1 MLKGIQSSP
10 SLQGSVALAIVE
22 LSTAVPFLATELL
35 LLAGDVVLSVS
46 VRVMS
51 DVRDSEPDGPG
62 TSEVIVVVIVENV
75 PLLAVELVGAAV
87 ALELLE
93 ADVDDWARVNG
104 SAAAHKRAKWPR
116 RILSSELDAVSSVLS
131 LLLLTFLSS
140 SVPMPLTE
148 V

>member
-10 SLQGSVALAIVE
+10 SFQGSVAFAIVE
-22 LSTAVPFLATELL
+22 LSTAVPFSAMELL
-35 LLAGDVVLSVS
+35 LLVGDVVLSVS

-51 DVRDSEPDGPG
+51 DVRDSDPDGPG

-75 PLLAVELVGAAV
+75 PLLAVEVVGAAL

-93 ADVDDWARVNG
+93 ADVDDWASVNG
-104 SAAAHKRAKWPR
+104 SAAAQKRAKWPS
-116 RILSSELDAVSSVLS
+116 RILSSALNAVSSVLS
-131 LLLLTFLSS
+131 LLLLTLSS
-140 SVPMPLTE
+140 PVPMPLTE